1 MNRKKQKETNQ
12 EAIKEWRKVIK
23 ESKTRKIKTQ
33 KHRSILAD
41 MELNDE

>member
-12 EAIKEWRKVIK
+12 EAIKEWRRVIK
-23 ESKTRKIKTQ
+23 ESKTRNT